1 MSRCQELGIEGF
13 GDIDKAKEVRE
24 AILEQMRK
32 DEAQRQ
38 KLEEERKAAEKAAA
52 EAKAKRDAQIK
63 LVLEQLN
70 KAMETRDISSLNK
83 YLQEAIQLGIDDP
96 VVASAKE
103 MLSVL
108 SAINDIK
115 SKIDAA
121 LEVLAVKAMSGLSTG
136 DLGGLNAAI
145 KAGEKLTESSS
156 FPFPELDYAKEMFEK
171 YKKEAEA
178 YVKLELAI
186 ESRNRAVLKEAVS
199 EAENLSMELDI
210 VSKAKAILRELEL
223 DYRQQKEAAALA
235 GEFEEEDETTYDEAE
250 EARLKRQEEAQQPK
264 YALQYFGMLR
274 TPDDYAKGALLN
286 KSRVKASQLVHQTGK
301 IPKSITILQKD
312 ANKKSP
318 RNSQKPS
325 RVHGGHSPP
334 FPGNVGS

>member
-1 MSRCQELGIEGF
+1 MSAVAACGSLNPPITSADTPLFDKASAKIEEIKEIIACKAALIAAISSKDVGELGEAISRARAIGLSGPELKQAEALKARIEQQESILAALREGIDLKDLDMINAELSRCQELGIEGF
-13 GDIDKAKEVRE
+13 GDIDKAKEVKE

-63 LVLEQLN
+63 SVLDELN
-70 KAMETRDISSLNK
+70 KAMETRDTAALNK

-156 FPFPELDYAKEMFEK
+156 FPFPELDNAKEMFEK

-210 VSKAKAILRELEL
+210 VSKAKAILE
-223 DYRQQKEAAALA
+223 
-235 GEFEEEDETTYDEAE
+235 
-250 EARLKRQEEAQQPK
+250 
-264 YALQYFGMLR
+264 
-274 TPDDYAKGALLN
+274 
-286 KSRVKASQLVHQTGK
+286 SWS
-301 IPKSITILQKD
+301 
-312 ANKKSP
+312 
-318 RNSQKPS
+318 
-325 RVHGGHSPP
+325 
-334 FPGNVGS
+334 